1 MLETCPSNTLQAAG
15 LRILALLL
23 LLLLLLLVPLEQR
36 NFNHTTRTTLCRSS
50 NLDNKNRY
58 LW

>member
-15 LRILALLL
+15 LRILA